1 MYTRINNDGTINKD
15 FVDGVENFISFAC
28 NQLGVMNV
36 REIRCPCRKCHN
48 RKFQTLEEVK
58 LHLFRKGFI
67 ADYYVWDRHGEQY
80 VHATSTNFECN
91 IHEEVDTKSSNP
103 YRQLIIDAAR
113 PGFNVEDMEEVPN
126 PTAQKFYDMLNAVDE
141 KLWYGCT
148 KHSQMSAVARLL
160 HMKSEH
166 HFSERCFDYF
176 TQFLQEVLLE
186 DNKMV
191 DNFYRTKKL
200 VQGLGLPVEKIDCC
214 KNSCVIYW
222 GEDAD
227 LTSCKFC
234 NHPRFKNKRDS
245 GKPNKYVPHKMM
257 YYFPLSP
264 RLQRLYASEATT
276 AHMRWHDEHQQDDG
290 TMCHP
295 SDSEAWKHFNRTHP
309 SFSCECRNVRLGL
322 CTDGFQ
328 PFGQSGQQY
337 SSWPVIV
344 TPYNLP
350 SWMCMKEAYMFLS
363 VILPGPNNP
372 KNKIDVFLQ
381 PLIAELKQ
389 LWDVGVQT
397 YDVSRKQ
404 NFQMR
409 AALMWTISDFPA
421 YSMLSGWST
430 AEKLAC
436 PYCMEHSQAFTLTSG
451 RKTSWFDNHRKF
463 ITHEHPFRRNKNAFI
478 KNRTEMSP
486 SPPIKTG
493 AQILPEIDNLGVRRV
508 IDIDV
513 VEVNRVICKTCGWN
527 KRSIFWELPYW
538 SSNLI
543 RHNLDVMHI
552 EKNVFEN
559 VFNTVL
565 DIEGKTKDNEKARE
579 DMKRL
584 CRRHELERDEAT
596 GKFPKA
602 CYTLDKARKQVLCEW
617 VKNLKF
623 PDGYASNM
631 GRCVDMRK
639 LKLFGMK
646 SHDCHVFMQRLL
658 LGLCTGPGEPELNR
672 KTEPKI
678 SRT

>member
-15 FVDGVENFISFAC
+15 FVDGVENFISFVC

-91 IHEEVDTKSSNP
+91 IHEEVDTESSNP
-103 YRQLIIDAAR
+103 YRQLIIDAVG

-141 KLWYGCT
+141 KLWDGCT

-166 HFSERCFDYF
+166 HFSERCFDDF
-176 TQFLQEVLLE
+176 TQFLQEVLPE

-264 RLQRLYASEATT
+264 RLQRLYASEATA

-295 SDSEAWKHFNRTHP
+295 SDSE
-309 SFSCECRNVRLGL
+309 
-322 CTDGFQ
+322 
-328 PFGQSGQQY
+328 
-337 SSWPVIV
+337 
-344 TPYNLP
+344 
-350 SWMCMKEAYMFLS
+350 
-363 VILPGPNNP
+363 
-372 KNKIDVFLQ
+372 
-381 PLIAELKQ
+381 
-389 LWDVGVQT
+389 
-397 YDVSRKQ
+397 
-404 NFQMR
+404 
-409 AALMWTISDFPA
+409 
-421 YSMLSGWST
+421 
-430 AEKLAC
+430 
-436 PYCMEHSQAFTLTSG
+436 
-451 RKTSWFDNHRKF
+451 
-463 ITHEHPFRRNKNAFI
+463 
-478 KNRTEMSP
+478 
-486 SPPIKTG
+486 
-493 AQILPEIDNLGVRRV
+493 
-508 IDIDV
+508 
-513 VEVNRVICKTCGWN
+513 
-527 KRSIFWELPYW
+527 
-538 SSNLI
+538 
-543 RHNLDVMHI
+543 
-552 EKNVFEN
+552 
-559 VFNTVL
+559 
-565 DIEGKTKDNEKARE
+565 
-579 DMKRL
+579 
-584 CRRHELERDEAT
+584 
-596 GKFPKA
+596 
-602 CYTLDKARKQVLCEW
+602 ARKQVLCEW

-631 GRCVDMRK
+631 GRYVDMRK

-658 LGLCTGPGEPELNR
+658 PIAFRELLPTNVWQALTELSLFFKDLTSTTITVANMERLERDIPIIICKLERIFPPGFFDSMEPLPIHLPYETRIAGPVQYRWMYPFER
-672 KTEPKI
+672 
-678 SRT
+678 